1 MSAEPARWDLLV
13 RVLLGQPLP
22 PLPAIPGRVHRCLGG
37 VQVDDDDADEGAEPA
52 GKGSGSGTACSSRVM
67 LGRANYLF
75 DGFYKGVAG

>member
-1 MSAEPARWDLLV
+1 MSGASDRWTLLV
-13 RVLLGQPLP
+13 LALLHQPTP
-22 PLPAIPGRVHRCLGG
+22 PLPAIVGTVHRCLGG
-37 VQVDDDDADEGAEPA
+37 VAGGDDDEPA